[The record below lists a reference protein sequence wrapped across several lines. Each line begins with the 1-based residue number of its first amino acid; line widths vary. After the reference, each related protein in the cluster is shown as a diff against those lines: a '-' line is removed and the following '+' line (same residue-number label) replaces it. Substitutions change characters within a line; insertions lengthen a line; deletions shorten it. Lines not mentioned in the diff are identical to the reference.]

1 MMQTQNQA
9 SKEALERANEWANN
23 TYFDEETRN
32 EIKTLLDSQNAQEIE
47 ERFYKDLEFG
57 TGGMRSILGVGTNRM
72 NVYNIRKAT
81 QALCLEVLEYSK
93 ENNITQPSIAISYDS
108 RRFSFEFAKEAAS
121 VMAGNGIKAY
131 IFKRLNPVALLSFS
145 VRHHNSQAGVMVT
158 ASHNPPE
165 YNGYKV
171 YWNDGAQVTPP
182 NDQFIIDKFY
192 AIKDFS
198 TIKRIDFEDGLK
210 KDLISWVAED
220 VENAY
225 YDAILSK
232 TIRPDF
238 CRENGS
244 DLKIVYTPIHGTG
257 LLPCKRALNDLG
269 FSNVEIVKEQAEPD
283 SDFPTVSSPNPENP
297 SALKMAVDLMQETN
311 ADIVMGSDPDTDRL
325 GVAHKHDGKI
335 EYLNGNQ
342 IGVLMLH
349 YILSN
354 FKGQGKLSD
363 NSYFV
368 KTIVTTPLQ
377 DVIAKAFNVE
387 IFNTLT
393 GFKWICGKMNELE
406 RTSPEKE
413 FVFATEESFGYLPH
427 TFARDKDGIASVTL
441 MAEVALFYKKQ
452 GKSLTEALDSIYEEY
467 GFSKETLVNKVY
479 QGKAGAE
486 KITRIMDHF
495 RSLKPSTLCGLDIQ
509 VIEDYLAGMTIDLET
524 NKSTDLNMPKSNVI
538 GYHFKDG
545 SRLYLRPS
553 GTEPKIKFYIMI
565 QVASGSLEEKKKL
578 ASDTTEKF
586 LAFIDETTESL

>member
-1 MMQTQNQA
+1 MQTQNQA

-32 EIKTLLDSQNAQEIE
+32 EIKSLLDSQNAQEIE

-182 NDQFIIDKFY
+182 NDQNIIDKFY

-198 TIKRIDFEDGLK
+198 TIKRIDFEDGIN

-269 FSNVEIVKEQAEPD
+269 FSNVEIVKEQAEP
-283 SDFPTVSSPNPENP
+283 S
-297 SALKMAVDLMQETN
+297 
-311 ADIVMGSDPDTDRL
+311 
-325 GVAHKHDGKI
+325 
-335 EYLNGNQ
+335 
-342 IGVLMLH
+342 
-349 YILSN
+349 
-354 FKGQGKLSD
+354 
-363 NSYFV
+363 
-368 KTIVTTPLQ
+368 
-377 DVIAKAFNVE
+377 
-387 IFNTLT
+387 
-393 GFKWICGKMNELE
+393 
-406 RTSPEKE
+406 E
-413 FVFATEESFGYLPH
+413 FSVFGRF
-427 TFARDKDGIASVTL
+427 
-441 MAEVALFYKKQ
+441 
-452 GKSLTEALDSIYEEY
+452 
-467 GFSKETLVNKVY
+467 
-479 QGKAGAE
+479 
-486 KITRIMDHF
+486 
-495 RSLKPSTLCGLDIQ
+495 
-509 VIEDYLAGMTIDLET
+509 
-524 NKSTDLNMPKSNVI
+524 NKSAKKNPDIHQDNNV
-538 GYHFKDG
+538 
-545 SRLYLRPS
+545 
-553 GTEPKIKFYIMI
+553 
-565 QVASGSLEEKKKL
+565 
-578 ASDTTEKF
+578 
-586 LAFIDETTESL
+586 

>member
-1 MMQTQNQA
+1 MQTQNQA

-182 NDQFIIDKFY
+182 NDQNIIDKFY

-198 TIKRIDFEDGLK
+198 TIKRVDFEDGVK
-210 KDLISWVAED
+210 RDLISWVGED

-393 GFKWICGKMNELE
+393 GFKWICGKMNQLE

>member
-1 MMQTQNQA
+1 MSLNTN
-9 SKEALERANEWANN
+9 ALEAAKEWATN
-23 TYFDEETRN
+23 TYFDEATRS
-32 EIKTLLDSQNAQEIE
+32 EIQSLIDKNDLKEID

-93 ENNITQPSIAISYDS
+93 ENGIAHPSMAVSYDS
-108 RRFSFEFAKEAAS
+108 RRFSFEFAKEAAC

-131 IFKRLNPVALLSFS
+131 IFERLNPVPLLSFS

-182 NDQFIIDKFY
+182 NDQNIIDKFY

-198 TIKRIDFEDGLK
+198 TIKRTDFDQGVTDG
-210 KDLISWVAED
+210 LISWVKED

-225 YDAILSK
+225 FEAILSK
-232 TIRPDF
+232 TISPEF
-238 CRENGS
+238 CQKNGR

-257 LLPCKRALNDLG
+257 LVPCKRALNDLG
-269 FSNVEIVKEQAEPD
+269 FSDVEIVEEQAMPD

-297 SALKMAVDLMQETN
+297 SALQMAVDLMEKTN

-325 GVAHKHDGKI
+325 GVAHKNNGNI

-349 YILSN
+349 YIFKN
-354 FKGQGKLSD
+354 FKESGKLGA

-377 DVIAKAFNVE
+377 DVIAKSFGVE
-387 IFNTLT
+387 VFNTLT

-406 RTSPEKE
+406 RTNPEKE
-413 FVFATEESFGYLPH
+413 FIFATEESFGYLPH
-427 TFARDKDGIASVTL
+427 TFARDKDGVASVTL
-441 MAEVALFYKKQ
+441 MAEVALYYKKQ
-452 GKSLTEALDSIYEEY
+452 GLNLTEALDTIYKEY

-495 RSLKPSTLCGLDIQ
+495 RALKPSNLCGLDIQ
-509 VIEDYLAGMTIDLET
+509 VIEDYLAGTKVELDSGNEH
-524 NKSTDLNMPKSNVI
+524 KLNMPTSNVI

-565 QVASGSLEEKKKL
+565 QVAEGSLQEKKES
-578 ASDTTEKF
+578 AEATTKRF
-586 LAFIDETTESL
+586 LSFIDETSESL

>member
-1 MMQTQNQA
+1 MQTQNQA

-32 EIKTLLDSQNAQEIE
+32 EIKSLLDSQNAQEIE

-121 VMAGNGIKAY
+121 VVAGNGIKAY

-182 NDQFIIDKFY
+182 NDQNIIDKFY

-198 TIKRIDFEDGLK
+198 TIKRIEFEDGVK
-210 KDLISWVAED
+210 RDLISWVGED

-297 SALKMAVDLMQETN
+297 SALKMAVDLMQKTN

>member
-32 EIKTLLDSQNAQEIE
+32 EIKSLLDSQNAQEIE

-182 NDQFIIDKFY
+182 NDQNIIDKFY

-198 TIKRIDFEDGLK
+198 TIKRIDFEDGIN

>member
-32 EIKTLLDSQNAQEIE
+32 EIKTLLDSQNGQEIE

-81 QALCLEVLEYSK
+81 QALCLEVLEHSS

-210 KDLISWVAED
+210 KDLISWVGED

-269 FSNVEIVKEQAEPD
+269 FSNVEIVKEQAEPN

-509 VIEDYLAGMTIDLET
+509 VIEDYLEGTTLDLET

-578 ASDTTEKF
+578 ASVTTEKF

>member
-1 MMQTQNQA
+1 MQTQNQA

-32 EIKTLLDSQNAQEIE
+32 EIKSLLDSQNAQEIE

-57 TGGMRSILGVGTNRM
+57 TGGMRSILVVGTNRM

-121 VMAGNGIKAY
+121 VVAGNGIKAY

-182 NDQFIIDKFY
+182 NDQNIIDKFY

-198 TIKRIDFEDGLK
+198 TIKRIEFEDGVK
-210 KDLISWVAED
+210 RDLISWVGED

-297 SALKMAVDLMQETN
+297 SALKMAVDLMQKTN

>member
-1 MMQTQNQA
+1 MQTQNQA

-32 EIKTLLDSQNAQEIE
+32 EIKTLLDSQNGQEIE

-81 QALCLEVLEYSK
+81 QALCLEVLEHSS

-210 KDLISWVAED
+210 KDLISWVGED

-269 FSNVEIVKEQAEPD
+269 FSNVEIVKEQAEPN

-325 GVAHKHDGKI
+325 GVAHKHDGVI

-406 RTSPEKE
+406 KTSPEKE

-509 VIEDYLAGMTIDLET
+509 VIEDYLEGTTLDLET
-524 NKSTDLNMPKSNVI
+524 KKSTDLNMPKSNVI

-578 ASDTTEKF
+578 ASVTTEKF

>member
-32 EIKTLLDSQNAQEIE
+32 EIKSLLDSQNAQEIE

-121 VMAGNGIKAY
+121 VVAGNGIKAY

-182 NDQFIIDKFY
+182 NDQNIIDKFY

-198 TIKRIDFEDGLK
+198 TIKRIEFEDGVK
-210 KDLISWVAED
+210 RDLISWVGED

-297 SALKMAVDLMQETN
+297 SALKMAVDLMQKTN

>member
-1 MMQTQNQA
+1 MQTQNQA

-32 EIKTLLDSQNAQEIE
+32 EIKSLLDSQNAQEIE

-182 NDQFIIDKFY
+182 NDQNIIDKFY

-198 TIKRIDFEDGLK
+198 TIKRIDFEDGIN

>member
-1 MMQTQNQA
+1 MQTQNQA

-32 EIKTLLDSQNAQEIE
+32 EIKSLLDSQNAQEIE

-121 VMAGNGIKAY
+121 VVAGNGIKAY

-182 NDQFIIDKFY
+182 NDQNIIDKFY

-198 TIKRIDFEDGLK
+198 TIKRIDFEDGIN